1 MYDAVFYVQ
10 YPYYYPHFLPI
21 SRELEKQGKSVKY
34 ILSDKQNTKL
44 ITKIAE
50 DENLDFIVGE
60 DEILKLKSK
69 SFFFANA
76 YSNIEQID
84 GIKVFL
90 EHGIGTKTFPVNSAV
105 TFFDYLLVEG
115 DYRYNLFRK
124 KFPQFKDKIKKV
136 GFTKLDPIIN
146 APQNLKDEYF
156 NKYNLA
162 TDKPTILYAPTF
174 FPASIEKMSKKF
186 PEDFKEYNIIVKAHY
201 ISLSR
206 SRYKKQQKMFKRW
219 ATYDNCHICDEYD
232 YDLTPF
238 LGMADIMIS
247 DESSA
252 IFEFT
257 ALDKPVILNKFLK
270 LRLSYYLNPKKLL
283 KRFDKGMDRFRQIGD
298 NAKNYKEMVKMV
310 HSNMANKNKYS
321 DVRKQFMYELCG
333 KVDGKVSQRVV
344 KLLKLS

>member
-1 MYDAVFYVQ
+1 M
-10 YPYYYPHFLPI
+10 PI
-21 SRELEKQGKSVKY
+21 SRELERQGKSVRY
-34 ILSDKQNTKL
+34 ILSDKQNTQL
-44 ITKIAE
+44 ITKIAQ
-50 DENLDFIVGE
+50 DENLDFIVGRE
-60 DEILKLKSK
+60 EMLKVKAK

-105 TFFDYLLVEG
+105 HNYDYLLVEG
-115 DYRYNLFRK
+115 DYRYNLFREM
-124 KFPQFKDKIKKV
+124 FPQFKDKIKKV
-136 GFTKLDPIIN
+136 GFTKLDPIANTSIS
-146 APQNLKDEYF
+146 LKEEYF
-156 NKYNLA
+156 KKYNLD
-162 TDKPTILYAPTF
+162 TSKPTILYAPTF

-186 PEDFKEYNIIVKAHY
+186 PEDFKDYNIIVKAHY

-206 SRYKKQQKMFKRW
+206 PRYKNQQKRFAKW
-219 ATYDNCHICDEYD
+219 NSYENCHVCDEYD

-238 LGMADIMIS
+238 LGMCDIMIS

-298 NAKNYKEMVKMV
+298 NAKNYKEMVQMV
-310 HSNMANKNKYS
+310 HSNMADKSKYS
-321 DVRKQFMYELCG
+321 KVRKQFMYELCG
-333 KVDGKVSQRVV
+333 EVDGKVSQRVV
-344 KLLKLS
+344 ELLKLS